1 MRGSKAK
8 RLRKLAVKFDSVYV
22 YLHGPRASRQVQY
35 GGVRSL
41 YQWLKG
47 RMGRPATVRR

>member
-8 RLRKLAVKFDSVYV
+8 FLRKRAVALDRAFI
-22 YLHGPRASRQVQY
+22 YLHGPRSSRQVQC
-35 GGVRSL
+35 GNVRSL

-47 RMGRPATVRR
+47 RMGRPATVRP